1 LAAIESYGGDPRII
15 ATRAEIE
22 RVQVALAAAG
32 NILLGQLDLTDFL
45 NTPLKRIGLAM
56 EMPGVS
62 ERINYLIS
70 ALQNAANEYFDG
82 EALVAK
88 ELTDLGLVSAPIF
101 AAGLIAIGNDAGLVR
116 EGPASAREIRRFDR
130 SPPETLA
137 QLARRTAMIEWSGRI
152 AIERFGNTFVA
163 YIPGTQSWL
172 PLAGKNPLDLT
183 SNLHAMKGA
192 GLAASEKGLAAA
204 LQKSGAGPAS
214 KVYLVGHSQGGMV
227 AANLA
232 LRDSRVAGIV
242 TFGAPISQVAGQLKI
257 PVVAIEHSN
266 DVVPK
271 LGLKANPLV
280 ENITTVVREVPILK
294 PVDAL
299 VEAHDI
305 SNYAKTAELA
315 DEAAK
320 GSGEYG
326 LKRVREQVL
335 AGIGVGSLDGAAG
348 QVRVYELSRN

>member
-1 LAAIESYGGDPRII
+1 MAAIESYGGDPRII

-45 NTPLKRIGLAM
+45 NAPLKRIGLAM
-56 EMPGVS
+56 EMPGFS
-62 ERINYLIS
+62 ERINYLLA
-70 ALQNAANEYFDG
+70 ALQNAAKEYFDG

-88 ELTDLGLVSAPIF
+88 ELTDIGLVSAPVF
-101 AAGLIAIGNDAGLVR
+101 AAGLIAIGNEAGLVR
-116 EGPASAREIRRFDR
+116 EGPAVAKEIRRFAR
-130 SPPETLA
+130 GAPETLA
-137 QLARRTAMIEWSGRI
+137 QLARRTAMIDRPGRI
-152 AIERFGNTFVA
+152 AIEQYGNIFIA
-163 YIPGTQSWL
+163 YIPGTQNWL

-192 GLAASEKGLAAA
+192 GLAASEKGLGLA
-204 LQKSGAGPAS
+204 LQKSGAGANS
-214 KVYLVGHSQGGMV
+214 KIYLVGHSQGGMV
-227 AANLA
+227 AANMA

-271 LGLKANPLV
+271 LGLKANPLL
-280 ENITTVVREVPILK
+280 ENITTVVREVPIAQ

-315 DEAAK
+315 DD
-320 GSGEYG
+320 STEYG
-326 LKRVREQVL
+326 LKRVREQL
-335 AGIGVGSLDGAAG
+335 LTGIGAGVGE
-348 QVRVYELSRN
+348 VRVYELSRN

>member
-1 LAAIESYGGDPRII
+1 MAAIESYGGDPRII

-22 RVQVALAAAG
+22 RVQTALAAAG
-32 NILLGQLDLTDFL
+32 NFLLDQLDLTDFL

-70 ALQNAANEYFDG
+70 ALQNAAKEYFDG

-88 ELTDLGLVSAPIF
+88 ELTDLGLVSAPVC
-101 AAGLIAIGNDAGLVR
+101 AAGLIAIGNDAGLIR
-116 EGPASAREIRRFDR
+116 EGQASATEIRRFER

-137 QLARRTAMIEWSGRI
+137 QLARRTAMIDRPGRI
-152 AIERFGNTFVA
+152 AIEQFGNTFVA
-163 YIPGTQSWL
+163 YIPGTQNWL

-192 GLAASEKGLAAA
+192 GLAASEKGLASA
-204 LQKSGAGPAS
+204 LQKSGAGPSS
-214 KVYLVGHSQGGMV
+214 KIYLVGHSQGGMV
-227 AANLA
+227 AANMA

-280 ENITTVVREVPILK
+280 ENITTVVREVPIVK
-294 PVDAL
+294 PADAL

-315 DEAAK
+315 DDAAV
-320 GSGEYG
+320 GNGEYG
-326 LKRVREQVL
+326 LERVREQVL
-335 AGIGVGSLDGAAG
+335 AGIGASGSAG
-348 QVRVYELSRN
+348 EVRVFELTRN

>member
-22 RVQVALAAAG
+22 RVQVALATAG

-45 NTPLKRIGLAM
+45 NAPLKRIGLAM
-56 EMPGVS
+56 EMPGFS
-62 ERINYLIS
+62 ERINYLLS

-88 ELTDLGLVSAPIF
+88 ELTDIGLVSAPVF
-101 AAGLIAIGNDAGLVR
+101 AAGLIAIGNEAGLVR
-116 EGPASAREIRRFDR
+116 EGSAVAKEIRSFERGA
-130 SPPETLA
+130 PETLA
-137 QLARRTAMIEWSGRI
+137 QLARRTAMIDRPGRI
-152 AIERFGNTFVA
+152 AIERYGNTFIA
-163 YIPGTQSWL
+163 YIPGTQNWL

-192 GLAASEKGLAAA
+192 GLAASEKGLGLA
-204 LQKSGAGPAS
+204 LQKSGAGANS
-214 KVYLVGHSQGGMV
+214 KIYLVGHSQGGMV
-227 AANLA
+227 AANMA

-271 LGLKANPLV
+271 LGLKANPLL
-280 ENITTVVREVPILK
+280 ENITTVVREVPIAQ

-315 DEAAK
+315 DD
-320 GSGEYG
+320 STEYG
-326 LKRVREQVL
+326 LRRVREQL
-335 AGIGVGSLDGAAG
+335 LTGIGAGAG
-348 QVRVYELSRN
+348 EVRVYELSRN

>member
-22 RVQVALAAAG
+22 RVQVALATAG

-45 NTPLKRIGLAM
+45 ITPLKRIGLAM

-88 ELTDLGLVSAPIF
+88 ELTDLGLVSAPVF

-116 EGPASAREIRRFDR
+116 EGQASAREIRRFER

-137 QLARRTAMIEWSGRI
+137 QLARRTAMIDRPGRI
-152 AIERFGNTFVA
+152 AIEQFGNTFVA
-163 YIPGTQSWL
+163 YIPGTQNWL

-183 SNLHAMKGA
+183 SNLHAMKGS
-192 GLAASEKGLAAA
+192 GLAASEKGLASA
-204 LQKSGAGPAS
+204 LQKSGAGPSS
-214 KVYLVGHSQGGMV
+214 KIYLVGHSQGGMV
-227 AANLA
+227 AANMA

-242 TFGAPISQVAGQLKI
+242 TFGSPISQIAGQLKI

-280 ENITTVVREVPILK
+280 ENITTVVREVPIVK

-315 DEAAK
+315 DDAAV
-320 GSGEYG
+320 GNGEYG

-335 AGIGVGSLDGAAG
+335 TGIGAG
-348 QVRVYELSRN
+348 GNAGEVRVFELTRN

>member
-1 LAAIESYGGDPRII
+1 MAAIESYGGDPRII

-45 NTPLKRIGLAM
+45 NAPLKRIGLAM
-56 EMPGVS
+56 EMPGFS
-62 ERINYLIS
+62 ERINYLLS

-88 ELTDLGLVSAPIF
+88 ELTDIGLVSAPVF
-101 AAGLIAIGNDAGLVR
+101 AAGLIAIGNEAGLVR
-116 EGPASAREIRRFDR
+116 EGPAISKEIRRFER
-130 SPPETLA
+130 GAPETLA
-137 QLARRTAMIEWSGRI
+137 QLARRTAMIDRPGRI
-152 AIERFGNTFVA
+152 AIEQYGNIFIA
-163 YIPGTQSWL
+163 YVPGTQNWL
-172 PLAGKNPLDLT
+172 PLAGKYPLDLT

-192 GLAASEKGLAAA
+192 GLAAREKGLGLA
-204 LQKSGAGPAS
+204 LQKSGAGANS
-214 KVYLVGHSQGGMV
+214 TIYLVGHSQGGMV
-227 AANLA
+227 AANMA

-257 PVVAIEHSN
+257 PAVAIEHSN

-271 LGLKANPLV
+271 LGLKANPLL
-280 ENITTVVREVPILK
+280 ENITPVVREVPIAQ

-315 DEAAK
+315 DD
-320 GSGEYG
+320 STEYG
-326 LKRVREQVL
+326 LKRVREQL
-335 AGIGVGSLDGAAG
+335 LTGIGAGVGE
-348 QVRVYELSRN
+348 VRVYELSRN